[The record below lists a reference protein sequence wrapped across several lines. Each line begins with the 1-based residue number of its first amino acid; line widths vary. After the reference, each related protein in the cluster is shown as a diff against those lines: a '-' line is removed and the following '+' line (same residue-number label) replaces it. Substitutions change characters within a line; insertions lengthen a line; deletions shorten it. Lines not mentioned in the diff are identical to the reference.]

1 MRFLKLMLQA
11 AVVIMPWG
19 MKRWFLSRFFGYNLA
34 PTARIGVSW
43 VYPKRLVM
51 GDGSRIGSLCTIIH
65 LDEVV
70 LKADSKMGRG
80 NWVTGFP
87 SGTRTP
93 HFVHQTDRVSRL
105 VLGEHAAVT
114 KDHHID
120 CTSPVEIGAFT
131 TVAGYQSQLLTH
143 SIDLQESRQDS
154 KPIKIG
160 DYCLVGTNVV
170 VLGGAELPSY
180 SVLAAKSLLN
190 KRQTEEWSLYAGVPA
205 QKKAE
210 IPKSAKYF
218 SRVTGFID

>member
-1 MRFLKLMLQA
+1 MRFLKLILQA
-11 AVVIMPWG
+11 AVVLMPWR
-19 MKRWFLSRFFGYNLA
+19 MKRWFLSRCFRYTLA
-34 PTARIGVSW
+34 PTARIGLSW
-43 VYPKRLVM
+43 VYPKGLTM
-51 GDGSRIGSLCTIIH
+51 ESGSRIGALCTIIH

-70 LKADSKMGRG
+70 LKAHSKMGRG
-80 NWVTGFP
+80 IWVTGFA

-93 HFVHQTDRVSRL
+93 HFAHQPDRASRL
-105 VLGEHAAVT
+105 ILGEHSAIT

-131 TVAGYQSQLLTH
+131 TIAGYQSQLLTH

-170 VLGGAELPSY
+170 VLGGGELPSY

-210 IPKSAKYF
+210 IAKSAKYF
-218 SRVTGFID
+218 SRATGFVD